1 MQKHIIRLLMPLLL
15 SLLLV
20 IVQSPRVE
28 ASDNL
33 TKPINQLCI
42 FYGWSTYINNSS
54 GIIDKAVQQ
63 YENCKV
69 VILGDGMEHS
79 SHEDHE
85 NTKKMIPILTS
96 KGIEVY
102 GYITIGV
109 STVNLD
115 ESTWKQYINE
125 WKSMGV
131 TGVFLDESGYDYGV
145 TRERQNMVSDYIHDS
160 GLKVF
165 MNAWNVD
172 DALGDKD
179 EKGNDNPSHMKNGD
193 WFLLEDWRI
202 GQGNSE
208 KLSDMVNRGQQA
220 SYYKKQKGIRIATVT
235 SKSSPKNTDYTLP
248 NYQIAWW
255 SATAYGFDAFQWTDS
270 VYSSNN
276 SKLIFYPILNNDYG
290 TVFTNESPKLV
301 NGKYERYTDKGTI
314 AFDNSSASFTPNSDV
329 IEVGVTTDTY
339 QDNQLTTKIDKVK
352 PGIYSVYK
360 DEGDACLILYN
371 QQAVWINKKAIGT
384 PVANIFS
391 VPETTYIYDSPDD
404 ESEILGSLAAQDV
417 NVTMEIGDWKRIKSW
432 IGPVWINTN
441 KNTSG
446 EDLILT
452 EKTPLFDSNDVS
464 SIRSE
469 HLSPQAV
476 KVLKK
481 EGEWVKI
488 QTWLGPKYI
497 NANLKI
503 KKLGIYGSINL
514 YNDKKEDAKLSETL
528 SPQIVTVIKEDGD
541 WKLIKTWLGPKYI
554 YTKGIEDIENYNLKD
569 QSITIDERKILYS
582 HPTESEMTIYS
593 VEPQTVHVIGEY
605 KKYKLIQTWM
615 GFMWIK

>member
-1 MQKHIIRLLMPLLL
+1 MQKYIIRLLIPLM
-15 SLLLV
+15 SLLLI

-33 TKPINQLCI
+33 AKPINQLCI
-42 FYGWSTYINNSS
+42 FYGWSTYINNSG

-85 NTKKMIPILTS
+85 NTKTMIPILTS

-102 GYITIGV
+102 GYVTIGV

-115 ESTWKQYINE
+115 EKTWKQYIDE

-131 TGVFLDESGYDYGV
+131 TGIFLDEAGYDYGV
-145 TRERQNMVSDYIHDS
+145 TRERQNAVIDYIHDS
-160 GLKVF
+160 GMEVF
-165 MNAWNVD
+165 INAWNID
-172 DALGDKD
+172 DALADKD
-179 EKGNDNPSHMKNGD
+179 EKGNDNPSHMKNRD

-208 KLSDMVNRGQQA
+208 KLSDMVNRGQKA
-220 SYYKKQKGIRIATVT
+220 IDYKKQKGIRIATVT
-235 SKSSPKNTDYTLP
+235 TKNSPKNTDNTLA

-255 SATAYGFDAFQWTDS
+255 SATSYGFDAYQWTDS

-290 TVFTNESPKLV
+290 TIFTSESPQLV

-314 AFDNSSASFTPNSDV
+314 VFDNTSASFTPNSNV
-329 IEVGVTTDTY
+329 IEVGVMTDTY
-339 QDNQLTTKIDKVK
+339 QDSELTTKVDKIP
-352 PGIYSVYK
+352 PGSYSVYK

-371 QQAVWINKKAIGT
+371 QQATWINKQTIGT
-384 PVANIFS
+384 PVTNIFS
-391 VPETTYIYDSPDD
+391 VPETTYIYDAPDD
-404 ESEILGSLAAQDV
+404 ESEVLGSLAAQDV
-417 NVTMEIGDWKRIKSW
+417 NVTMEVGDWKRINSW

-441 KNTSG
+441 KDIPG

-452 EKTPLFDSNDVS
+452 EKTSLFDSNNVL
-464 SIRSE
+464 SIRLE
-469 HLSPQAV
+469 HLSPQTV

-481 EGEWVKI
+481 EGEWMKI
-488 QTWLGPKYI
+488 KTWLGPKYI
-497 NANLKI
+497 NANFTI
-503 KKLGIYGSINL
+503 KKLGIYENINL
-514 YNDKKEDAKLSETL
+514 YDDKREDTKSPETL
-528 SPQIVTVIKEDGD
+528 SPQIVTVIKEEGD

-554 YTKGIEDIENYNLKD
+554 HTNGIEDVENYNLKEE
-569 QSITIDERKILYS
+569 SITIDERKMLYY
-582 HPTESEMTIYS
+582 HPKESEKTTYS
-593 VEPQTVHVIGEY
+593 VAPQTVRVIGKY
-605 KKYKLIQTWM
+605 KEYKLIQTWM

>member
-1 MQKHIIRLLMPLLL
+1 MQKYMIRLLMPLL
-15 SLLLV
+15 SLLLI

-33 TKPINQLCI
+33 AKPINQLCI
-42 FYGWSTYINNSS
+42 FYGWSTYINNSG
-54 GIIDKAVQQ
+54 GIINKAVQQ

-85 NTKKMIPILTS
+85 NTKTMIPILTS

-115 ESTWKQYINE
+115 EKTWKQYIDE

-131 TGVFLDESGYDYGV
+131 TGVFLDEAGYDYGV

-160 GLKVF
+160 GMEVF
-165 MNAWNVD
+165 MNAWNID
-172 DALGDKD
+172 DALADKD
-179 EKGNDNPSHMKNGD
+179 EKGNDNPSHMKSND

-208 KLSDMVNRGQQA
+208 KLIDMVNRGQKA
-220 SYYKKQKGIRIATVT
+220 IDYKKQKGIRIATVT
-235 SKSSPKNTDYTLP
+235 TKSGPKNTDSTLA

-255 SATAYGFDAFQWTDS
+255 AATSYGFDAFQWTDP

-276 SKLIFYPILNNDYG
+276 SKIIFYPILNNDYG
-290 TVFTNESPKLV
+290 TTFTSESPKLV

-314 AFDNSSASFTPNSDV
+314 TFDNTSASFTPNSNV

-339 QDNQLTTKIDKVK
+339 QDNKLTTKVDKVL
-352 PGIYSVYK
+352 PGSYSVYK
-360 DEGDACLILYN
+360 EEGNACLVLYK
-371 QQAVWINKKAIGT
+371 QQAVWINKQNIGNT
-384 PVANIFS
+384 VTKTFS
-391 VPETTYIYDSPDD
+391 VPDKTYIYDTPDD
-404 ESEILGSLAAQDV
+404 ASEILGSLAAQDV
-417 NVTMEIGDWKRIKSW
+417 NVTMEVGDWKKINSW
-432 IGPVWINTN
+432 MGPVWINTN
-441 KNTSG
+441 KNSSG

-452 EKTPLFDSNDVS
+452 EVTSLFDSTNVL

-469 HLSPQAV
+469 HVAPQTV
-476 KVLKK
+476 KILKR
-481 EGEWVKI
+481 EGEWIKI

-497 NANLKI
+497 NTNFI
-503 KKLGIYGSINL
+503 MKKLGIYENINL
-514 YNDKKEDAKLSETL
+514 YDDKKEDSKSSETL
-528 SPQIVTVIKEDGD
+528 SPQIVTVIKEEGD
-541 WKLIKTWLGPKYI
+541 WKLIKTWVGPKYI
-554 YTKGIEDIENYNLKD
+554 HTNGIEDIENYNLKD
-569 QSITIDERKILYS
+569 QSITLDERKTLYY
-582 HPTESEMTIYS
+582 HPKESEITTYS
-593 VEPQTVHVIGEY
+593 VAPQKVHVIGEY
-605 KKYKLIQTWM
+605 KEYKLILTWM